1 MSYDMKLIMEN
12 WRKTINEEK
21 QAKEIYENLINEFV
35 NEIKTLNENKA
46 ELNEVLSSIK
56 NFAQKALNTY
66 KTIKSGAIESVLTT
80 AINSALK
87 MLDLLEDKAP
97 TIVGKLKAVLSTLKK
112 SENMTM
118 AVSIVS
124 IIIGLM
130 TGEAFDALGEV
141 LDVIKAAPNILMA
154 YEKITA
160 IQDTADIGQVINKS
174 GQLTKAGIDAA
185 KG

>member
-12 WRKTINEEK
+12 WRKTISEEK
-21 QAKEIYENLINEFV
+21 HAKQIYENLVYEFV

-66 KTIKSGAIESVLTT
+66 KTIKSGAIETVLTT

-97 TIVGKLKAVLSTLKK
+97 TIIGKLKSVLNTLKK
-112 SENMTM
+112 SEN
-118 AVSIVS
+118 
-124 IIIGLM
+124 
-130 TGEAFDALGEV
+130 
-141 LDVIKAAPNILMA
+141 
-154 YEKITA
+154 
-160 IQDTADIGQVINKS
+160 
-174 GQLTKAGIDAA
+174 
-185 KG
+185 

>member
-21 QAKEIYENLINEFV
+21 HAKEIYENLINEFV
-35 NEIKTLNENKA
+35 NEIRILNENKA
-46 ELNEVLSSIK
+46 ELNEVLSSIR

-80 AINSALK
+80 AINAALK
-87 MLDLLEDKAP
+87 MLDLVEDKAP
-97 TIVGKLKAVLSTLKK
+97 TIVSKLKSVLNTLKK

-124 IIIGLM
+124 VIVGLM
-130 TGEAFDALGEV
+130 TGEAFDVLGEV
-141 LDVIKAAPNILMA
+141 LDVISAAPNILIA

-174 GQLTKAGIDAA
+174 GKLAKAATAA
-185 KG
+185 KA

>member
-21 QAKEIYENLINEFV
+21 QAKEIYENLVNEFV

-66 KTIKSGAIESVLTT
+66 KTIKSGAIEGVLTA

-124 IIIGLM
+124 IIVGLM

-141 LDVIKAAPNILMA
+141 LDVINAAPNILIA

-174 GQLTKAGIDAA
+174 GKLTKAGVEAA
-185 KG
+185 KA